1 MSLQFHFDRHRTLIP
16 AFVAAVLLALAVAA
30 PAWSSPVGLSVT
42 AAPAAAPATATRPLP
57 GPPTWPAHPQPI
69 TAAPAA
75 NDTHDASGLNWAT
88 IGLGLTGSL
97 LAVGGIV
104 ALTRR
109 RSRRVQRL
117 RATP

>member
-1 MSLQFHFDRHRTLIP
+1 MSLQFHLDRHRTLIP
-16 AFVAAVLLALAVAA
+16 AFVTAVLLALAVAA
-30 PAWSSPVGLSVT
+30 PAWSSPAGLSVT
-42 AAPAAAPATATRPLP
+42 AATAATPATATRPLP

-69 TAAPAA
+69 AAAA
-75 NDTHDASGLNWAT
+75 AASDPHDANGVNWAT
-88 IGLGLTGSL
+88 IGLGIACSL

-109 RSRRVQRL
+109 RSRRLQRL